1 MNKLAIVTRYQLR
14 AARAE
19 PFGIIFTLLLPLFLF
34 ALFGLIFGLGQNRG
48 GEYVE
53 FVLPGMIGVMCSSD
67 ALYMVGPMIRAYL
80 TQGLVREFK
89 NLPLWTGHLFL
100 GFVATR
106 LVLVVISMACMI
118 VASAVMFSHM
128 PAGMDAVRM
137 IVGAAL
143 TFAAYALLAVGV
155 SLLVNSKAGD
165 YGFGSVY
172 YFLGMFLC
180 NAFFVLPDDNTMLY
194 AITFAFPLKPALL
207 FMRGEDW
214 PLAVLVVWMLASL
227 ALVSFA
233 LRRRTTVRGQ

>member
-34 ALFGLIFGLGQNRG
+34 TLFGLIFGLGQNQG
-48 GEYVE
+48 GAYTA
-53 FVLPGMIGVMCSSD
+53 FLLSGMIGVMCSSD

-118 VASAVMFSHM
+118 VASAAMFSYM

-137 IVGAAL
+137 LVGAAL

-155 SLLVNSKAGD
+155 SLLLNSKAGD

-180 NAFFVLPDDNTMLY
+180 NAFFVLPDDTMLHS
-194 AITFAFPLKPALL
+194 ITFAFPLKPALL

-214 PLAVLVVWMLASL
+214 PLAVLVVWMLAGL
-227 ALVSFA
+227 ALVYFA
-233 LRRRTTVRGQ
+233 LRRRTTVRG